1 MKPPKK
7 CPNAALVAAGN
18 KTGVLWMKKKEMAAI
33 YKTFNGKPLLKKK
46 PKQNNITMYL

>member
-18 KTGVLWMKKKEMAAI
+18 KTGVLWMKKKEMQPS
-33 YKTFNGKPLLKKK
+33 TRLLME
-46 PKQNNITMYL
+46 NHC